1 MTTQRLLTAVA
12 AIALMAG
19 AAQAQTAAGA
29 APAPQAPAAAT
40 PSATDQALSSAAP
53 TTATDMAADPA
64 ASPSAM
70 SAPAAGV
77 DASGVVPI
85 SSQSPEAQA
94 LLQAGDPNVVSNAP
108 VADTTA
114 NRVKY
119 GAPMSNAGKRTT
131 PKGN

>member
-1 MTTQRLLTAVA
+1 MTNQRLLTVAAAVA
-12 AIALMAG
+12 LMTG
-19 AAQAQTAAGA
+19 AAHAQTTTSA
-29 APAPQAPAAAT
+29 APAPQAPAMASPTAT
-40 PSATDQALSSAAP
+40 EPTLTQAAP
-53 TTATDMAADPA
+53 TTVTDMAADPA

-70 SAPAAGV
+70 AAPAAGV
-77 DASGVVPI
+77 NASDVVPI

-94 LLQAGDPNVVSNAP
+94 LLKAGDPNVVSNGP

-114 NRVKY
+114 NRLKY

>member
-1 MTTQRLLTAVA
+1 MTAQRFVTAAA

-19 AAQAQTAAGA
+19 AASAQTTTGA
-29 APAPQAPAAAT
+29 APAPQAPVAG
-40 PSATDQALSSAAP
+40 SLVATDPTLTWVAP
-53 TTATDMAADPA
+53 TTTIDMAADPI

-70 SAPAAGV
+70 SAPEAGV
-77 DASGVVPI
+77 NASGVVPV

-94 LLQAGDPNVVSNAP
+94 LLKAGDPNVVSNGP
-108 VADTTA
+108 IADTTA
-114 NRVKY
+114 NRAKY